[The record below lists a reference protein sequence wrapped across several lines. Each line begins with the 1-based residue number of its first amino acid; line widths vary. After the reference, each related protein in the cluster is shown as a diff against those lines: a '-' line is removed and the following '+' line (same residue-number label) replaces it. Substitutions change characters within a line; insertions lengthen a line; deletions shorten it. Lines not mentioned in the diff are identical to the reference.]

1 MHLQMSNLIK
11 SPSLAP
17 DAPDYR
23 ADLTTP
29 EGILTPM
36 RFLLITILVPA
47 LAFSTPIALFADDAL
62 GIRNAAARAAANAR
76 RDDESATVRTGTSV
90 GAVIRVLLGV
100 TLSSQNPVL
109 ITRVIGILERD
120 KQAS

>member
-1 MHLQMSNLIK
+1 
-11 SPSLAP
+11 
-17 DAPDYR
+17 
-23 ADLTTP
+23 
-29 EGILTPM
+29 M

-62 GIRNAAARAAANAR
+62 GIRNAAANAR

-90 GAVIRVLLGV
+90 GVVIRVLLAV
-100 TLSSQNPVL
+100 TLISQNRVL

-120 KQAS
+120 NQAS